1 MNDYP
6 DDDEA
11 PDNTEIYGAPVA
23 QEPNNEPQLASEE
36 GTGEADYA
44 FHSRDM
50 EKGIGVNDNLTRV
63 VSFVDPT
70 NGATRS

>member
-1 MNDYP
+1 M
-6 DDDEA
+6 
-11 PDNTEIYGAPVA
+11 A

-63 VSFVDPT
+63 VSFVDPS